1 MSKPCLALISIL
13 TFTSTHASYFEV
25 YDSSTHRLTDNYL
38 KFSRKT
44 SESVLINFF
53 NAIYINSVKGI
64 SMNRIYLSI
73 LLTITLLTLEVNVG
87 HVEDNQSTIKQ
98 IVVDVTLSTLVTDE
112 LSFEDT
118 DTDLFADLV
127 TLTQIVPRVL
137 HTIKYPVASACTL
150 FFSDNDIRGSPLSF

>member
-1 MSKPCLALISIL
+1 MQAIL
-13 TFTSTHASYFEV
+13 KFMTRL
-25 YDSSTHRLTDNYL
+25 HRLNDNYL

-44 SESVLINFF
+44 NESVLINFV

-73 LLTITLLTLEVNVG
+73 LLTITLLTLDVNVG
-87 HVEDNQSTIKQ
+87 HVEHNQSSIKQ

-127 TLTQIVPRVL
+127 ALTQIVPRVL
-137 HTIKYPVASACTL
+137 HSIKYPVASACTL